1 MDERMKQL
9 NEYVI
14 DGDMDAVINEVQT
27 AVDDGISAD
36 VILHEGLIPAMD
48 VVGRLFEDG
57 EYFVPEML
65 VSARAMQ
72 GGLNLLKPLL
82 VAGDVEPAG
91 KVVIGTIQGDLHD
104 IGKNLVAMMLEGAG
118 FSINDLGVN
127 VSPAQFVEAAK
138 DFDANIV
145 CMSALLTTTMPNMSK
160 VVDSINEAGLHDRVR
175 IMIGGAPVTQ
185 EYAEKI
191 GADGYSKDASAATR
205 LAKKLVAELGG

>member
-1 MDERMKQL
+1 MDERMKKL

-27 AVDDGISAD
+27 AIDDGLSAD

-127 VSPAQFVEAAK
+127 VSPTQFVEAAK
-138 DFDANIV
+138 EFDANIV

-160 VVDSINEAGLHDRVR
+160 VVDSINEAGLHDSVR

-185 EYAEKI
+185 EYADKI